1 MDFKDLK
8 PGGIFYILTKDT
20 MKLDK
25 ATIMTVSA
33 PHIENKINS
42 ITQLVV
48 DITMNVD
55 GKPVTY
61 VMQDTGNVSYCAGQ
75 ILTADKLA
83 LIGEIKAIKA
93 QHEQI
98 LASVD
103 KSTEIV
109 GKCDSLISELDD
121 AFREK
126 KENDERL
133 SKLEN
138 MMKTL
143 IDKLSTVPQPM
154 NHPVQ
159 MVMTP
164 TPVQM

>member
-8 PGGIFYILTKDT
+8 PGGIFYILTKDN

-33 PHIENKINS
+33 PHIENKMNS
-42 ITQLVV
+42 LTQLVV
-48 DITMNVD
+48 DITMNVE

-61 VMQDTGNVSYCAGQ
+61 VTPDTGVVSYCAGQ
-75 ILTADKLA
+75 ILTADKTI

-98 LASVD
+98 LSSVE
-103 KSTEIV
+103 KSTEV
-109 GKCDSLISELDD
+109 VEKCDSLISDLDD

-133 SKLEN
+133 SKLES

-143 IDKLSTVPQPM
+143 IEKLSTVPQPSTQ
-154 NHPVQ
+154 PVQ

-164 TPVQM
+164 AQVQV